1 MDTRSQIDENRRNAP
16 ALFQQLCVEWILNE
30 YKQHSMLDAQ
40 DYCEISLLEL
50 SKTLFHMN
58 AVHDWLED
66 AEKRR
71 ELISL
76 LKMDTQRSV
85 VYIEAK
91 KSLMMAYID

>member
-50 SKTLFHMN
+50 SKCLFRMST
-58 AVHDWLED
+58 VHDWLED
-66 AEKRR
+66 AEKRK
-71 ELISL
+71 ELIDL
-76 LKMDTQRSV
+76 LRMDTQRSV
-85 VYIEAK
+85 VYIEATK
-91 KSLMMAYID
+91 ILMLAYTD